1 MKLFPKGKSF
11 YCFTLPTRLRKYETR
26 NQSQNKSFT
35 KFAKDR
41 YEFLFRKYIHE
52 QTVLLIVSKYGYWG
66 LGEIL
71 STGARVLLWKKKKR
85 NTCLKVCIIWFLAMR
100 RELCAIQV
108 AVSSLSPVNIHIW
121 KLENSP
127 CKGFQRQC
135 VCSLNN
141 LAMSHPD
148 SGISKHFKRRT
159 NINL

>member
-52 QTVLLIVSKYGYWG
+52 QTVLLIVFKYDYWG

-71 STGARVLLWKKKKR
+71 SRVP
-85 NTCLKVCIIWFLAMR
+85 V
-100 RELCAIQV
+100 LC
-108 AVSSLSPVNIHIW
+108 
-121 KLENSP
+121 
-127 CKGFQRQC
+127 
-135 VCSLNN
+135 
-141 LAMSHPD
+141 
-148 SGISKHFKRRT
+148 
-159 NINL
+159 